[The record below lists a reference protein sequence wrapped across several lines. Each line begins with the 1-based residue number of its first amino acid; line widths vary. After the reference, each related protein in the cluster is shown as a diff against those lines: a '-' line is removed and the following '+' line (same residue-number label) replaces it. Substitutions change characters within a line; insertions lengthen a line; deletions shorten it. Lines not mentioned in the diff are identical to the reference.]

1 MSTKLVIVESP
12 AKAKTINMYLGKDF
26 TVLASFGHIRDLPP
40 KDGSVRPSDGFAMDW
55 ELIERAKRPLGE
67 IVKALKNS
75 DAVYLATDPDRE
87 GEAIA
92 WHLREYLREK
102 KLAAKL
108 PLRRVTFHEITRTA
122 VAAAIVN
129 PRDIDQELVDA
140 YFARRALDYLVGFSL
155 SPVLWQKL
163 PGAKSAG
170 RVQSVALRL
179 ICERESEIETFK
191 SQDYWT
197 IEGDFAAGGAAKIPA
212 RLTHLYG
219 QKLGKFSIPDEKT
232 ARDIAERLK
241 GRSWTVATVERKR
254 TNRNPHPPFTTS
266 TLQQEASRKLSMA
279 ATQTMRIAQQLY
291 EGVDIG
297 GQRIG
302 LITYMRTDGISLSNE
317 AIQAAR
323 QLIESEYGA
332 SYLPA
337 SPRTYKNPAKNAQE
351 AHEAIR
357 PTDLTRR
364 PEELAKSLT
373 AEQLNLYRLI
383 WQRTLAS
390 QMANAVLDQV
400 AVDIASQDPNA
411 IFRATGSVVAF
422 DGFLKLYTEDR
433 DEEGESEDDRRLP
446 DVSEGQALALSQI
459 IPERHSTQPPPRYS
473 EASLVKTMEELGIG
487 RPSTYA
493 SIMQVLQDRSYVTLE
508 KRRFVPSDRGRLVTS
523 FLANFFLRYVEHD
536 FTADL
541 EQQLDDISGGRL
553 SWKKVLSDFWQGFS
567 AAITATKHLELSGVA
582 HALDQNLATHF
593 FPWQSS
599 GPDPRQCPVCH
610 NGRLSLRLGAV
621 AAFIGCANYPR
632 CTYTRPLDTDRPGE
646 SNPRDGTQNPCAT
659 P

>member
-1 MSTKLVIVESP
+1 
-12 AKAKTINMYLGKDF
+12 
-26 TVLASFGHIRDLPP
+26 
-40 KDGSVRPSDGFAMDW
+40 
-55 ELIERAKRPLGE
+55 
-67 IVKALKNS
+67 
-75 DAVYLATDPDRE
+75 
-87 GEAIA
+87 
-92 WHLREYLREK
+92 
-102 KLAAKL
+102 
-108 PLRRVTFHEITRTA
+108 
-122 VAAAIVN
+122 
-129 PRDIDQELVDA
+129 
-140 YFARRALDYLVGFSL
+140 
-155 SPVLWQKL
+155 
-163 PGAKSAG
+163 
-170 RVQSVALRL
+170 VQSVALRL

-191 SQDYWT
+191 SQEYWT

-212 RLTHLYG
+212 RLTHVDG

-232 ARDIAERLK
+232 ARDIARRLA
-241 GRSWTVATVERKR
+241 GRSWKVATVERKQ
-254 TNRNPHPPFTTS
+254 TSRNPHPPFTTS

-291 EGVDIG
+291 EGIDIG

-323 QLIESEYGA
+323 NLIASDYGA
-332 SYLPA
+332 SYLPD

-364 PEELAKSLT
+364 PEDVAKSLN

-422 DGFLKLYTEDR
+422 DGFLKLYTEDL
-433 DEEGESEDDRRLP
+433 DEEADSEENRRLP

-473 EASLVKTMEELGIG
+473 EASLVKTMEQLGIG

-541 EQQLDDISGGRL
+541 EQQLDDVSGGRL

-567 AAITATKHLELSGVA
+567 AAIAATKHLELSRVA
-582 HALDQNLATHF
+582 HALDQTLATHF
-593 FPWQSS
+593 FPQHSS
-599 GPDPRQCPVCH
+599 GADPRQCPVCH
-610 NGRLSLRLGAV
+610 NGRLALRLGNF
-621 AAFIGCANYPR
+621 AAFIGCANYPE
-632 CTYTRPLDTDRPGE
+632 CTYTRPLDIDHPGQ
-646 SNPRDGTQNPCAT
+646 SNTKSRNPKST
-659 P
+659 R